1 MRPQFKVIRQS
12 VRNKIE
18 DEITLGMGKQNRQL
32 QMCVVG
38 GIGMEYNE
46 EEENRTGLK
55 ANMRHMAITE
65 VN

>member
-1 MRPQFKVIRQS
+1 
-12 VRNKIE
+12 
-18 DEITLGMGKQNRQL
+18 
-32 QMCVVG
+32 MCVGG